1 MKKIV
6 FFLMSLVVAGCN
18 TLEQNPSDKLFES
31 NAFQT
36 EADLKL
42 YTNGFYS
49 MLPSAYTIFYGDR
62 VSDYMAPIAV
72 GKFFLGSY
80 TAQDSGGACAT

>member
-6 FFLMSLVVAGCN
+6 FFLLSLVVAGCN

-36 EADLKL
+36 EAALEL
-42 YTNGFYS
+42 YCGRAPERAIKIAPT
-49 MLPSAYTIFYGDR
+49 
-62 VSDYMAPIAV
+62 VS
-72 GKFFLGSY
+72 G
-80 TAQDSGGACAT
+80 CAAAESSNAWNTTVLM

>member
-1 MKKIV
+1 MKKTV
-6 FFLMSLVVAGCN
+6 YLLAALLALGCN
-18 TLEQNPSDKLFES
+18 TLEQNPVDKLFES

-49 MLPSAYTIFYGDR
+49 MLPSAYTILPHSHSFHSPSPLTS
-62 VSDYMAPIAV
+62 V
-72 GKFFLGSY
+72 L
-80 TAQDSGGACAT
+80 